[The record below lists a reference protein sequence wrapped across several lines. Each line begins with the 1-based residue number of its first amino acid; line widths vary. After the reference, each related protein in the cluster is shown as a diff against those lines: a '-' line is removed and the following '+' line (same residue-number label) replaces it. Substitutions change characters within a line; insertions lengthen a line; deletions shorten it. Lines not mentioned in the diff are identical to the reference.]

1 MKALEKLNKFIENE
15 TQNEINSYSK
25 EYLESKWY
33 REPTL
38 EDVFGDVISS
48 DIKCLKDAL
57 EMELDTHSLLKK
69 FEDSAIE
76 YGKSWFDEDLG
87 YERTGYEYETEI
99 YITLRNII
107 AEKEGLALVNWKDYY
122 EGRGV

>member
-1 MKALEKLNKFIENE
+1 MNALEKLNKFIENE

-69 FEDSAIE
+69 FEDSATE

-87 YERTGYEYETEI
+87 YERTGYEYETEM

-107 AEKEGLALVNWKDYY
+107 AEKEGLAPVNWKDYY